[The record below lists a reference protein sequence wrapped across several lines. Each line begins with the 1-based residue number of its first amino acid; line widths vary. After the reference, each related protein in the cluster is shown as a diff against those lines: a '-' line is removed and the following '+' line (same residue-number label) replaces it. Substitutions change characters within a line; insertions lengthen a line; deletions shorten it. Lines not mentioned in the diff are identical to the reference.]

1 MAFTNKIPMTTE
13 AANLKLRRVS
23 SSKQNFPGVGRVR
36 VTFASKRT
44 HLEEEGQK
52 YCRHPIGSV
61 TPGLHNGKGCFTSSA
76 NIVQTALK
84 DFFYKFLNSAFKS
97 RASLIYLNN

>member
-1 MAFTNKIPMTTE
+1 MAFTYKIPMTTE

-36 VTFASKRT
+36 VTFASKRI

-61 TPGLHNGKGCFTSSA
+61 TQWQRLFYVLCQYCSDC
-76 NIVQTALK
+76 IER
-84 DFFYKFLNSAFKS
+84 FFLQVFKFSFQIS
-97 RASLIYLNN
+97 RFIDLFE